1 MKMKKKM
8 TEELAFFKMEA
19 VEDWNAYTRIMD
31 NYLLESAVP
40 ILFNDLLE
48 KCHYFT
54 GDGGFDN
61 YKIRVPGL
69 EDMLRQIGTDSGIA
83 MEENAAGVSS
93 DPLIIKKGDKE
104 LNANGCYK
112 KVREHIGGDKTDYY
126 DVRTYYVSALM
137 KTLTVEKVEK
147 KEVMNWHYLPDQQI
161 KGGRTPWKENN
172 AHQAAWTNILKKQ
185 LAVFSK
191 HRLLGE
197 QTADMR
203 QYHCNSYNYIRLM
216 GKIFMHV
223 ELPASQEEIRK
234 EFLQMLRD
242 YVLRNVPGLPE
253 NKEQLLINKL
263 LAECEELYKDN
274 SKYNRNQNE
283 TYYADFSKVPYAAAL
298 LKQIKEIAAQND
310 GKQAENP
317 LLDCYLGN
325 VEYLYTFV
333 LYVYMAEYLMY
344 KSPDSTPHQKEY
356 NLIRTLGRVDYKT
369 YFDDYVESLKKKK
382 KD

>member
-1 MKMKKKM
+1 MKKKM

-31 NYLLESAVP
+31 NYLLQSAVP

-48 KCHYFT
+48 KCHFFT
-54 GDGGFDN
+54 GNQGFDN
-61 YKIRVPGL
+61 YKIPVPGL
-69 EDMLRQIGTDSGIA
+69 EDMLRQIGTENGID
-83 MEENAAGVSS
+83 MEENADGTQSA
-93 DPLIIKKGDKE
+93 PLIIKKGDKLLE
-104 LNANGCYK
+104 ANGCYK
-112 KVREHIGGDKTDYY
+112 KVLEHIGGDKKDYY
-126 DVRTYYVSALM
+126 DVRTYYVGTLM
-137 KTLTVEKVEK
+137 KTLTEEKVEK
-147 KEVMNWHYLPDQQI
+147 KEVMNWHYLPDQRI
-161 KGGRTPWKENN
+161 KSGRIPWKENN

-185 LAVFSK
+185 LADFSK
-191 HRLLGE
+191 HRMLGK
-197 QTADMR
+197 QTVDMR

-242 YVLRNVPGLPE
+242 YILRNVPGLPE
-253 NKEQLLINKL
+253 NKEQLPPKDL
-263 LAECEELYKDN
+263 LAKCEELYDDN
-274 SKYNRNQNE
+274 RKHNHNQNE
-283 TYYADFSKVPYAAAL
+283 TYYANFNKVPYAAAL
-298 LKQIKEIAAQND
+298 LKQIKDLAAQTD

-325 VEYLYTFV
+325 VEYLYTFMM
-333 LYVYMAEYLMY
+333 YVYMAEYLMY
-344 KSPDSTPHQKEY
+344 KSTASTPHQKEY

-382 KD
+382 D